1 MQKDDRTESQ
11 ISPEVEDVMRNLVT
25 AIRVVKLYPPNNP
38 IYSQSVKKS
47 LETLDHYLGSSNEYT
62 FGVQKT
68 GFTWQRTL
76 IGKDAQLNRTIA
88 QDLFLKG
95 LREVTISRDVTE
107 GELLDLC
114 RALAL
119 SSEELSMRSGISSV
133 LWEQGATHIKVIEA
147 GLDEVITAD
156 IEGGKGTKDKAGGAQ
171 KVEKKVTIF
180 DGRTLLLGDV
190 TSNPEG
196 FGASMIEL
204 ARQTKTEQESLEDRL
219 HTLYRQAGKKVVG
232 EHAGQKDEM
241 FDGLAKSVL
250 ALESPHRERLVAGK
264 LYGDLD
270 AELAGGTGLDTEQ
283 QLPNLIQEVQTGRYA
298 DTWTIHQIATL
309 LKRSAALPVTPP
321 ALLPLPETLPVQPIP
336 PDLTAIAKD
345 LAGYRPEEIAS
356 LKTIAEAGRESD
368 IIEAAVRT
376 LIHLIPLV
384 KDPRRPGGAEKELKL
399 FSGVVC
405 QLEDLLAYLLKK
417 NNYELATAIIKT
429 LHMPVD
435 PVFKPRMMDAIKK
448 TATRSVLLSTIQD
461 MRKAAKDSPE
471 YHAAYAYLIAL
482 DRKAT
487 ETLLQLLA
495 EEKDRNARLFLL
507 DLLKDIGKNQTAL
520 LGDHLGDERWFVVRN
535 VVTILA
541 ENKSEQAMTYLRR
554 AADHANIQVRQEVI
568 KGLLPIG
575 GKRAAGILA
584 YLVNDK
590 DAAVQTEAIRALSEL
605 PGIGAEDARPL
616 IVFLRDRPLKKKDQ
630 ELTIEAIK
638 TLGKIGGK
646 DAADFLQGYLTTKW
660 WKPRQLQ
667 QERRTAAQRAIQE
680 ITRRQADG
688 GRARR

>member
-1 MQKDDRTESQ
+1 MQKDARNEPP
-11 ISPEVEDVMRNLVT
+11 IPPEVEDVMRNLVT

-47 LETLDHYLGSSNEYT
+47 LETLGNYLGSSPDYT

-68 GFTWQRTL
+68 GFTWQKAL

-95 LREVTISRDVTE
+95 LREVTISSDVTE
-107 GELLDLC
+107 DELLGLC

-119 SSEELSMRSGISSV
+119 SPEELSMRSGISSV
-133 LWEQGATHIKVIEA
+133 LWEEGAMHIKVMEA
-147 GLDEVITAD
+147 GLDDVITAD
-156 IEGGKGTKDKAGGAQ
+156 AEGQTAKDTAGGAL
-171 KVEKKVTIF
+171 KAEKKVTVF

-190 TSNPEG
+190 TTDPEG

-204 ARQTKTEQESLEDRL
+204 ARRTKTQQESLEDRL
-219 HTLYRQAGKKVVG
+219 HTLYQQAGRKVTG
-232 EHAGQKDEM
+232 EHPDRKDEM

-250 ALESPHRERLVAGK
+250 ALESPHRERLVSGK

-270 AELAGGTGLDTEQ
+270 AELAAGAGPGTEQ
-283 QLPNLIQEVQTGRYA
+283 QVPNLLQEVQAGRYA
-298 DTWTIHQIATL
+298 DTWTVQQVATL
-309 LKRSAALPVTPP
+309 LKRSAALPVVPP
-321 ALLPLPETLPVQPIP
+321 APLPLPGDIPVQPIP
-336 PDLTAIAKD
+336 QDLAAIAKD
-345 LAGYRPEEIAS
+345 LADYRPEEMAA
-356 LKTIAEAGRESD
+356 LKATAEAGKESD

-376 LIHLIPLV
+376 LTHLIPLV
-384 KDPRRPGGAEKELKL
+384 KDPRRPGGAEKEIKL
-399 FSGVVC
+399 FSGVVR

-417 NNYELATAIIKT
+417 NNYELATTIIKT

-448 TATRSVLLSTIQD
+448 TATRNVLLSTIQD
-461 MRKAAKDSPE
+461 MRKAPKDSPE

-487 ETLLQLLA
+487 EILLQLLA

-520 LGDHLGDERWFVVRN
+520 LGDHLGDDRWFVVRN
-535 VVTILA
+535 VVSILA

-554 AADHANIQVRQEVI
+554 AADHANVQVRQEVI

-575 GKRAAGILA
+575 GKRAASILA
-584 YLVNDK
+584 YLMNDK
-590 DAAVQTEAIRALSEL
+590 EAAVQIEAIRALAEL

-616 IVFLRDRPLKKKDQ
+616 IVFLQDRPLKKKDQ

-638 TLGKIGGK
+638 TMGKIGGK
-646 DAADFLQGYLTTKW
+646 DAADFLQGFLSTKW

-667 QERRTAAQRAIQE
+667 QERRTAAQRAILE
-680 ITRRQADG
+680 ITRRLGDG